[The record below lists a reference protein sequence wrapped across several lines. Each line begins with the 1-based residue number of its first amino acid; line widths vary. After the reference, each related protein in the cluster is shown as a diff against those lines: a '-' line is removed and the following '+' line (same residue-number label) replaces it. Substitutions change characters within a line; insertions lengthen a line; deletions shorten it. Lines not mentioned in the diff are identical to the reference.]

1 MERIKT
7 AIPKEIISKILEK
20 EENRVG
26 NNTTRFYSYIEQQ
39 RGTAAISIVAV
50 KDGKKFEGKKKR
62 TKFLK
67 KVVVFV
73 QGEKYCYCKDII
85 FKQIAGYLAY
95 FNKENELDAFN
106 KGMIINQYEDK
117 YWESGYL
124 NYWRIYNSYRVLN
137 PEYLTTI
144 DKFKYCAWD
153 GNGDLFDYLNSYAEK
168 PELEYISKIVGS
180 KFALSKAFLKKI
192 DSDKNFVKWLIENK
206 DSIDS
211 SVEIPV
217 VLMAYRKNYSI
228 SRAVIEYACRKFFI
242 KKKDSCY
249 GYAHYSLLQELYHK
263 SNEEEKCKIRKYI
276 VRNEISPH
284 HYEDYL
290 KALDELGINRKD
302 TKNAFPKNWAYW
314 SSVRFNQAETLRA
327 KKDAKNRRKLLKEF
341 KIVVKKYESLSYKGD
356 LYSVIIADSPATL
369 VKEGSCLHHC
379 VGNGDYAQ
387 RVRKEESLILLIRR
401 KSEMNTPFATA
412 EYSIPQKR
420 ILQCYGA
427 HDKRPPQDVI
437 DFVDKW
443 AKIAK
448 QKVEAIQRKVA

>member
-1 MERIKT
+1 MEKIKT
-7 AIPKEIISKILEK
+7 AIPEEIISKILEK
-20 EENRVG
+20 EESRVG
-26 NNTTRFYSYIEQQ
+26 NNTTRFYSYIEEQC
-39 RGTAAISIVAV
+39 GTAAISIVAV
-50 KDGKKFEGKKKR
+50 KDGKKFEGKTKR

-67 KVVVFV
+67 KVIVFI
-73 QGEKYCYCKDII
+73 QGAKYCYCKDVI

-95 FNKENELDAFN
+95 FNKENKLDAFE
-106 KGMIINQYEDK
+106 KEIIINQYEEEH
-117 YWESGYL
+117 WESGYL
-124 NYWRIYNSYRVLN
+124 NYWRIYNSHRVLN

-153 GNGDLFDYLNSYAEK
+153 GNGDLFDYLNNYAEK
-168 PELEYISKIVGS
+168 PQLEYISKIVGS

-192 DSDKNFVKWLIENK
+192 DSDKNFVKWLVKNK
-206 DSIDS
+206 DGIDS
-211 SVEIPV
+211 SIEIPA
-217 VLMAYRKNYSI
+217 VLMAYTKNYSV
-228 SRAVIEYACRKFFI
+228 SRAAIEYACNKFFR

-249 GYAHYSLLQELYHK
+249 GYVHYSLLQELYHK
-263 SNEEEKCKIRKYI
+263 SSEEEKRKIWKYI

-290 KALDELGINRKD
+290 KALDELGIDKKD

-314 SSVRFNQAETLRA
+314 SGVRFNQSETLRA

-341 KIVVKKYESLSYKGD
+341 NVVVKKYGGLSYNGD
-356 LYSVIIADSPATL
+356 LYSVIIADSPETL
-369 VKEGSCLHHC
+369 VVEGSCLHHC

-387 RVRKEESLILLIRR
+387 RVRKEESLILLVRR
-401 KSEMNTPFATA
+401 KSEINTPFVTA
-412 EYSIPQKR
+412 EYSIKQKR

-443 AKIAK
+443 SDMVKR
-448 QKVEAIQRKVA
+448 KVEAIQRKVA